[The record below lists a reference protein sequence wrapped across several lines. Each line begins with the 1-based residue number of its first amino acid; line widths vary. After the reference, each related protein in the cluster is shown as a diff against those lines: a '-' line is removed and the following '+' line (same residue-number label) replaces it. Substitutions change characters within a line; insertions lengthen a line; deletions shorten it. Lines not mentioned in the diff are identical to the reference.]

1 MSWAEEKKFLAQFEL
16 PARGG
21 VITTITRIKQAFEAQ
36 IGHQVNLT
44 TIYRL
49 LYRHQWRKV
58 MPRPHHPKS
67 SESEQQEFLDNFP
80 NLVQQ
85 ALNTKNP
92 EDTRPILLMA
102 QDEGRFGRLGQVK
115 KAWCPKNFR
124 PRVAQQ
130 GVREY
135 VYAYAAI
142 APQLGQM
149 TCLILPYVNLEMM
162 ELFLQQVSQD
172 FADYFIVMQVD
183 RASWH
188 LSEKLEVPENIRL
201 IPQTAYSPE
210 LNPVE
215 HLWDALRENY
225 FYNQTFDSLEQVMDA
240 LAEGLNFFCSIPE
253 KLRSM
258 TYFPHFRIT
267 F

>member
-1 MSWAEEKKFLAQFEL
+1 MIIYNALVDPRPAIEIARHTGTSQRTVHQVISDYNRLGVEAIETQGKGGRRNCYMSWAEEKKFLAQFEL
-16 PARGG
+16 PGRAG

-115 KAWCPKNFR
+115 KAWCPKDFR

-142 APQLGQM
+142 AAQ
-149 TCLILPYVNLEMM
+149 
-162 ELFLQQVSQD
+162 
-172 FADYFIVMQVD
+172 
-183 RASWH
+183 R
-188 LSEKLEVPENIRL
+188 
-201 IPQTAYSPE
+201 
-210 LNPVE
+210 
-215 HLWDALRENY
+215 
-225 FYNQTFDSLEQVMDA
+225 
-240 LAEGLNFFCSIPE
+240 
-253 KLRSM
+253 
-258 TYFPHFRIT
+258 
-267 F
+267 